1 MSTRIINQL
10 PTVTDP
16 QNSDLLPLYVSNAG
30 DTGKL
35 SLSALVNFFRA
46 NFSSPNPITQRIV
59 PVDGQTIT
67 MTQDGIYAWLLMIPV
82 GSLASLTI
90 VLPSNLV
97 AADGQEVIVTCTTIV
112 TTLTVNGNGSAVNG
126 APGVLAADDAF
137 TLKYNSLDVAWYK
150 IA

>member
-30 DTGKL
+30 DTRKL
-35 SLSALVNFFRA
+35 SLSALVEFFRTS
-46 NFSSPNPITQRIV
+46 FSSPNPITQRYV

-67 MTQDGIYAWLLMIPV
+67 MTEDGIYAWLLLLPV
-82 GSLASLTI
+82 GTLATLTI
-90 VLPSNLV
+90 VLPSNAV
-97 AADGQEVIVTCTTIV
+97 AADGQEVLVSCTQIVTA
-112 TTLTVNGNGSAVNG
+112 LTVMGNGSTVNG
-126 APGVLAADDAF
+126 APTALVANDAF

-150 IA
+150 V